1 MDEICVDDVV
11 KNFVDN
17 KKKEKLNDEVLKFY
31 CVI

>member
-1 MDEICVDDVV
+1 VV

-31 CVI
+31 CVIWNINIDG